1 MIEFY
6 SEKFEPKQSTIEKLL
21 MFSKSISALKLNNV
35 KEIIILNLN

>member
-21 MFSKSISALKLNNV
+21 MISKSISALKLNSV
-35 KEIIILNLN
+35 KQTIILNLN